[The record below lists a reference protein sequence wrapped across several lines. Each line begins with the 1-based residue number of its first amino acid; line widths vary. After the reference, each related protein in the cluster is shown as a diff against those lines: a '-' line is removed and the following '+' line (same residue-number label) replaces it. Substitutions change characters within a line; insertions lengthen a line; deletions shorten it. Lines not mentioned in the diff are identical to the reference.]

1 MIKLLH
7 AYQYIFYKYYRLQRF
22 WLDPAAEYGALA
34 CILFVQGLNLWAL
47 VGLAEWYSGVQFV
60 PRLSLLHIL
69 CILAVLA
76 VPQWF
81 ALVHRD
87 RFKRITQ
94 RFAHESS
101 RQRLVGSLA
110 VAVYTVL
117 SFVLLIWIS
126 SLTPKQA

>member
-1 MIKLLH
+1 MSKLLH

-34 CILFVQGLNLWAL
+34 CLLLVQGLNLWAL
-47 VGLAEWYSGVQFV
+47 VGLSEWYSGVQFV
-60 PRLSLLHIL
+60 PHLSSLHIL
-69 CILAVLA
+69 CILAALA

-81 ALVHRD
+81 ALVHRG
-87 RFKRITQ
+87 RFKRIAQ
-94 RFAHESS
+94 RFAHESP

-126 SLTPKQA
+126 GLTPKEA